1 AEENL
6 ALNNHPFLR
15 THPQSAAKDR
25 LFEEVERRYA
35 AGDKIAYPK
44 PRLLPQRSYE
54 RWLHDENK
62 RRIFRAIALDE
73 IRSDPVSALR
83 RMTLR
88 FWTLVSGYGCLSDGR
103 YVGDRRYGCLISP
116 AADQVFYG
124 LLELAGLL
132 GFAVAAM
139 REWGRWR
146 SFSFV
151 VFCLAMLMPVVV
163 IHALVR
169 HFNIVLLLSAFG
181 GLMRL
186 PDWSS
191 RLGRADEVRAP
202 VS

>member
-6 ALNNHPFLR
+6 ALNNNPFLR
-15 THPQSAAKDR
+15 THPLWEAKDL
-25 LFEEVERRYA
+25 LFDEMNRRYA
-35 AGDKIAYPK
+35 AGDKVAFPK

-54 RWLHDENK
+54 RWLRDENK
-62 RRIFRAIALDE
+62 RRIFKAIALDE
-73 IRSDPVSALR
+73 IRSDPVTALR

-88 FWTLVSGYGCLSDGR
+88 LWTLVTGDACLGDGR
-103 YVGDRRYGCLISP
+103 YVGDVRYGCLISP

-151 VFCLAMLMPVVV
+151 VFCVAMLMPVVV

-191 RLGRADEVRAP
+191 RLGRADGVRAP